1 MSGAFRE
8 GKMEKNNLG
17 LNYFDPNF
25 LKLNDKIKN
34 YVWVNRKKNRN
45 DQYFR

>member
-25 LKLNDKIKN
+25 FKKIN
-34 YVWVNRKKNRN
+34 EKKIICLG
-45 DQYFR
+45 

>member
-17 LNYFDPNF
+17 LNYFDPKF
-25 LKLNDKIKN
+25 FKIINENKIICLG
-34 YVWVNRKKNRN
+34 
-45 DQYFR
+45 

>member
-17 LNYFDPNF
+17 LNYFDP
-25 LKLNDKIKN
+25 KLFKIVNDKIKLCLG
-34 YVWVNRKKNRN
+34 
-45 DQYFR
+45 

>member
-17 LNYFDPNF
+17 LNYFDPYF
-25 LKLNDKIKN
+25 LKIK
-34 YVWVNRKKNRN
+34 
-45 DQYFR
+45 

>member
-17 LNYFDPNF
+17 LNYFDPYF
-25 LKLNDKIKN
+25 LK
-34 YVWVNRKKNRN
+34 
-45 DQYFR
+45 

>member
-25 LKLNDKIKN
+25 LNNK
-34 YVWVNRKKNRN
+34 
-45 DQYFR
+45 

>member
-17 LNYFDPNF
+17 LNYFDPKF
-25 LKLNDKIKN
+25 LE
-34 YVWVNRKKNRN
+34 
-45 DQYFR
+45 

>member
-17 LNYFDPNF
+17 LNYFDPKF
-25 LKLNDKIKN
+25 FKIIK
-34 YVWVNRKKNRN
+34 
-45 DQYFR
+45 QII